1 MLPQFKEAAF
11 QENLS
16 CTTFTFTGEK
26 VKNVNLSLYIYV
38 NCEGLNEGSEHT
50 IETTS
55 YGGEVNADFKYLT
68 HHFM

>member
-1 MLPQFKEAAF
+1 MLPQFKEAVF

-16 CTTFTFTGEK
+16 YTTFTFTGEK
-26 VKNVNLSLYIYV
+26 VKMMYISLYSYV

-55 YGGEVNADFKYLT
+55 YGGEVNTYFKYLT